1 MEKIFPPP
9 RRTGLVFQLGVGLL
23 LMAGSGLLFWRA
35 ALAPAG
41 TGFLIYLFFAV
52 SLFAPLPLLAYR
64 AYALLGAGYSLERDG
79 LQIRWGLRAE
89 DIPLPE
95 IEWIRPASDLV
106 ISLPR
111 PLLSWPGGL
120 LGTRQVEGLGP
131 VEFIASDL
139 RTLLLVATPQRVYAI
154 SPANPRAFMKT
165 FQVANEMGSLV
176 PIRAQTIYPTV
187 LLGRVWDDRAGRI
200 LLITGLGL
208 GLILLIW
215 VSLAIPSLPPVSL
228 GFLPDGQPGDP
239 GPAQRLLLL
248 PILNGLT
255 FLVDTAG
262 GLYCYR
268 KPNLRSLAYTL
279 WGSAVLTPALL
290 LLGVFFI
297 LRA

>member
-1 MEKIFPPP
+1 METLFPPP
-9 RRTGLVFQLGVGLL
+9 RRTGLIFQVGVGLL
-23 LMAGSGLLFWRA
+23 LMAGSGLLVWRA

-41 TGFLIYLFFAV
+41 TGFLISLFFAV
-52 SLFAPLPLLAYR
+52 ALFAPVPLLAYR
-64 AYALLGAGYSLERDG
+64 AYALVGANYALERDG

-106 ISLPR
+106 IALHR
-111 PLLSWPGGL
+111 PLLAWPGGL

-139 RTLLLVATPQRVYAI
+139 RSLLLVATPQRVYAI
-154 SPANPRAFMKT
+154 SPANPRTFMKT
-165 FQVANEMGSLV
+165 FQVANEMGSLA

-187 LLGRVWDDRAGRI
+187 LIGRVWDDRMGRVLLMAGF
-200 LLITGLGL
+200 GL

-215 VSLAIPSLPPVSL
+215 VSLAIPTLPPISL
-228 GFLPDGQPGDP
+228 GFLPNGQPGDP

-255 FLVDTAG
+255 FLVDTVA
-262 GLYCYR
+262 GLYFYR
-268 KPNLRSLAYTL
+268 KPDLRSLAYTL
-279 WGSAVLTPALL
+279 WGSGLLTPTLL
-290 LLGVFFI
+290 MLGVFFI
-297 LRA
+297 LKA